1 MTFDDD
7 EATLVPT
14 PIVSGT
20 FLPRTI
26 GGGDVLPAPA
36 PPYGSTLSVFDGTNP
51 NGTWSLFVFD
61 DAVADSG
68 TIAGGW
74 FLTITTTCP

>member
-1 MTFDDD
+1 M
-7 EATLVPT
+7 PT

-20 FLPRTI
+20 YRPTNI
-26 GGGDVLPAPA
+26 GVSDVLTAPAPA

-61 DAVADSG
+61 DAG
-68 TIAGGW
+68 
-74 FLTITTTCP
+74 

>member
-1 MTFDDD
+1 M
-7 EATLVPT
+7 PT

-20 FLPRTI
+20 YRPTNI
-26 GGGDVLPAPA
+26 GVSDVLPAPAPAPA

-61 DAVADSG
+61 DVGQDSG
-68 TIAGGW
+68 TSAGGW